1 MKLSQS
7 FDLGVLRMLS
17 AALKNR
23 EIEKRSS
30 GQAPILTDEDT
41 LAILGK
47 EAKKRRDAAQVYE
60 SGGRGELKDREIKE
74 AEFIEKYLPKKLS
87 AAEVEEVIKKI
98 VDSGVG
104 DFGMVMRAAMK
115 EFGGR
120 ADGKLVGEVV
130 KKLLN

>member
-87 AAEVEEVIKKI
+87 VAEVEEVIKKI